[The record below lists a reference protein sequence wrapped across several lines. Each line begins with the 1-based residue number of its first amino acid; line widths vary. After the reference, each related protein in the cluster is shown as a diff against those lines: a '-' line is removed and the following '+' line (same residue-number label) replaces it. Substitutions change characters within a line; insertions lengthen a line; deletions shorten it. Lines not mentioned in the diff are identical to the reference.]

1 MNFIIKIIGVYFF
14 VGLLTNT
21 NVVSAA
27 ESSAGEGMM
36 QALQTED
43 WQALQ
48 TEDCNAE
55 NQALIDCQHGLA
67 FIGTYEE
74 QVNSMKECHS
84 CPHDAALTTGLYDY
98 VSTGIATKV
107 PGGCSSSEVDTFCG
121 FLQSCAI
128 DKCHANCH
136 TEFMAYADCGLKMH
150 GCAYTC
156 GNAPTHTPSNATDTP
171 SNATDAPTYASKSP
185 GFKAGIVTASMLGA
199 VSLMWMFLV

>member
-1 MNFIIKIIGVYFF
+1 MNFIIKIIG
-14 VGLLTNT
+14 
-21 NVVSAA
+21 VSAA

-98 VSTGIATKV
+98 VSTGIATKGTRRLFFF
-107 PGGCSSSEVDTFCG
+107 GGRH
-121 FLQSCAI
+121 FLWLSPEL
-128 DKCHANCH
+128 CH
-136 TEFMAYADCGLKMH
+136 
-150 GCAYTC
+150 
-156 GNAPTHTPSNATDTP
+156 
-171 SNATDAPTYASKSP
+171 
-185 GFKAGIVTASMLGA
+185 
-199 VSLMWMFLV
+199 

>member
-55 NQALIDCQHGLA
+55 NRKPGID
-67 FIGTYEE
+67 
-74 QVNSMKECHS
+74 
-84 CPHDAALTTGLYDY
+84 
-98 VSTGIATKV
+98 
-107 PGGCSSSEVDTFCG
+107 
-121 FLQSCAI
+121 
-128 DKCHANCH
+128 
-136 TEFMAYADCGLKMH
+136 
-150 GCAYTC
+150 
-156 GNAPTHTPSNATDTP
+156 
-171 SNATDAPTYASKSP
+171 
-185 GFKAGIVTASMLGA
+185 
-199 VSLMWMFLV
+199 